1 MNISFDEVAEI
12 KVKLQAIL
20 FSVEEGVVM
29 TDFEGNI
36 RLLNDSAKKMLGI
49 HQGYPYEK
57 KFLDYVT
64 DEWVKDKLE
73 QLLESKKDGF
83 TAEIDVYREGGD
95 VYFQATKNFVTTA
108 QDVVLGQVLVLRNV
122 TVEKQL
128 EKLKDD
134 FVHSLTHDLKSPL
147 TSLQGF
153 LKLFLEGE
161 LGSLSSEQ
169 NHYMQIMNHSAE
181 DMLKMINNILDVAK
195 LESGKMTLVRNEW
208 DVGKNISKI
217 VESLQGAARACQVKI
232 FQSGDKNNVTLFVD
246 GPLLERVIQNLLD
259 NSLKFT
265 PSGGKI
271 EINIKDLEKNV
282 EFTIQD
288 SGKGI
293 PEDCVDEIFHKFK
306 QVPGTKGGSGLGLTI
321 VSSIVEAHGGKVEL
335 SSKLGVGTTVR
346 FWIPKQS

>member
-1 MNISFDEVAEI
+1 MDISFDEIAEI

-29 TDFEGNI
+29 TDFGGNI

-49 HQGYPYEK
+49 QKGYPYEK
-57 KFLDYVT
+57 KFLDYIT

-73 QLLESKKDGF
+73 QVLESKKEGAS
-83 TAEIDVYREGGD
+83 AEIDVYREGGD
-95 VYFQATKNFVTTA
+95 VYFQVTKNFVTTA
-108 QDVVLGQVLVLRNV
+108 QDVLLGQVLVLRNV

-153 LKLFLEGE
+153 LKLFQEGE
-161 LGSLSSEQ
+161 LGSLTSEQ

-195 LESGKMTLVRNEW
+195 LESGKMALAREEW
-208 DVGKNISKI
+208 NVGSNISKI

-232 FQSGDKNNVTLFVD
+232 FQSGDKTNVFLFVD

-265 PSGGKI
+265 PSGGEI
-271 EINIKDLEKNV
+271 EIKIKDSNENV
-282 EFTIQD
+282 EFIIQD
-288 SGKGI
+288 TGKGI
-293 PEDCVDEIFHKFK
+293 PENCIGDIFHKFK

-321 VSSIVEAHGGKVEL
+321 VSSIIEAHGGRIEL
-335 SSKLGVGTTVR
+335 NSKLGVGTTVQ